1 MKLICRCSSMRA
13 RAPQLTLMSAR
24 QVTTASTLRAWWLP
38 HLPTSCCPRC
48 ACSDAPLVS
57 PPLCPPYRRSSQQ
70 FPAVKHAGRQHRDG
84 QRQAVSQCQAVS
96 QRRANPRRPASAH
109 RACRLAGRTIWPLGS
124 RPARASP
131 TPRGGWRGRAQRA
144 TPRTADLL
152 RPNNQRPHSGSR
164 SALCAVPVLGEVATR
179 YRGALERCVSIR
191 PPSACQARQ
200 TCTFQRT

>member
-1 MKLICRCSSMRA
+1 MPGGCLLKLLCHCSSMRTW
-13 RAPQLTLMSAR
+13 APQLTLMSER
-24 QVTTASTLRAWWLP
+24 QVTTASTPRAWWLP

-70 FPAVKHAGRQHRDG
+70 FPAVKHAGRNRDG
-84 QRQAVSQCQAVS
+84 QCLAVSR
-96 QRRANPRRPASAH
+96 RRATPRRPASAH
-109 RACRLAGRTIWPLGS
+109 RACRLAGGTSWPLGS

-131 TPRGGWRGRAQRA
+131 TPRGAWRGRAQRA